1 MEERVIN
8 TYMPF
13 HSLLHFL
20 ECFDVC
26 LISGGPER
34 AAVLIGCLI
43 MRDFYSVIK
52 SDKFIPGIKIPKG
65 PPN

>member
-8 TYMPF
+8 IYMPF
-13 HSLLHFL
+13 HSLLHLL

-43 MRDFYSVIK
+43 MRD
-52 SDKFIPGIKIPKG
+52 KFIPGIKIPKG